1 MLNTLLQKL
10 INLGRKRAVVDPAQ
24 FGDPVAEKTVWTPA
38 KRGGANFCTRRFK
51 MIEQYRVVFRPT
63 IGAVAFFLIFA
74 IIGMAVSV
82 GFTLLRAV
90 RDNASIGP
98 EMIIPGVVGLVFAA
112 IGIGGIIKSI
122 SPIVFDR
129 TNGYFW
135 KGRKNPTEEFDLTTR
150 KACVQLGRIHALQI
164 ISEYCRGN
172 KNSYYSYE
180 LNLVLDDAERI
191 NVVDHGN
198 LNKLRD
204 DAQALAEFLGVPVWD
219 AV

>member
-1 MLNTLLQKL
+1 MLNSLLQKL
-10 INLGRKRAVVDPAQ
+10 LSLAKKRAAVDPAQ
-24 FGDPVAEKTVWTPA
+24 FGDPVAEKTAWTPA

-51 MIEQYRVVFRPT
+51 MKEQYRVVFRPT
-63 IGAVAFFLIFA
+63 VGAVVFFLIFA
-74 IIGMAVSV
+74 IIGVGVSI
-82 GFTLLRAV
+82 GFTLLRVV
-90 RDNASIGP
+90 RDNAPVGT
-98 EMIIPGVVGLVFAA
+98 EMIIPAVVGVVFAA
-112 IGIGGIIKSI
+112 VGIGGIVKSI
-122 SPIVFDR
+122 SPIVFDL

-180 LNLVLDDAERI
+180 LNLVLDDTERI
-191 NVVDHGN
+191 NVIDHGN
-198 LNKLRD
+198 LRKLRQ
-204 DAQALAEFLGVPVWD
+204 DAQALADFLGVPLWD